1 MAFIEMVELVQS
13 RCKKFDKYK
22 VAVFC
27 DPEVW
32 RVVCSEKFS
41 RYLSEDEQVYEI
53 ASCPNQTEVLY
64 ANGSC
69 IIFLPNGTGRRGLRA
84 NIVVAAEAPTLNFL
98 SQQSMVIVPHPCLND
113 GISIIQYSTDET
125 EHDFVWNYNDEVGL
139 PFPKSPELDSFLAS
153 FRII

>member
-22 VAVFC
+22 AAVVC

-32 RVVCSEKFS
+32 KVVCSAKFC
-41 RYLSEDEQVYEI
+41 RYLSEDEQVYEV
-53 ASCPNQTEVLY
+53 ASNPNQTEVLY
-64 ANGSC
+64 ANDSR

-84 NIVVAAEAPTLNFL
+84 NIVVGAEAPTLNFL
-98 SQQSMVIVPHPCLND
+98 SQQDMAIVPHPCLND

-125 EHDFVWNYNDEVGL
+125 GYDFAWSYNDEIEL
-139 PFPKSPELDSFLAS
+139 PFSKSPELDSFLDS